1 MNRITS
7 LTRRDII
14 EALTLGFD
22 IDMLF
27 DSHHYSFCFWG
38 RMTTVEFLN
47 RLYPLKE
54 LPSLDSRYKNAE
66 EDISVHTMLNPN
78 DYPDN
83 WLFVDERFPLKCGS
97 DEDLLSFLC
106 EIFHPEVRNE
116 NIDWQTCLNKLNSLL
131 REDGYEL
138 YPKGH
143 ISGRDVYGWRDLT
156 AKRFY
161 RLKENEITYFLQ
173 LFNRG
178 GYVLNFSTPEFDS
191 FTKKIVNIG
200 LCSRYGLSK
209 GKSLECFINDGTEE
223 EVVRLFRALLDYY
236 EAQPDY
242 INEINGTDSK
252 GALYKKCKDVLDR
265 LPKES
270 EILVEHAEELKVRF
284 SSDFLSAE
292 IDLMYKM
299 QKENPTEA
307 IGKAKELIESCCETI
322 LEQNGVT
329 PNRDWKLNN
338 LVDETMKLLE
348 ITPKHIPDTAK
359 EANAIKA
366 ILGSLKGIASQIA
379 IIRNAYGSGHGKSAS
394 YKGLQERHAKLA
406 IGSSVTLVNF
416 LWDSFERKNSIRN

>member
-1 MNRITS
+1 MNRITN

-14 EALTLGFD
+14 EVLIVGID
-22 IDMLF
+22 IDMF
-27 DSHHYSFCFWG
+27 IETNHYYFNFWG

-47 RLYPLKE
+47 RLYSLKD

-66 EDISVHTMLNPN
+66 EDIRAHTMLNPD
-78 DYPDN
+78 DYPNN
-83 WLFVDERFPLKCGS
+83 WLFVDERFPLMNGS
-97 DEDLLSFLC
+97 DEDFLLFMC

-116 NIDWQTCLNKLNSLL
+116 KVDWKTFLNKINDLL
-131 REDGYEL
+131 RKDDYEL
-138 YPKGH
+138 YPKGQ
-143 ISGRDVYGWRDLT
+143 ISGRDVYGWKDLT

-161 RLKENEITYFLQ
+161 RLKENEITCFLQ

-209 GKSLECFINDGTEE
+209 GKSLECFVDDGTEA
-223 EVVRLFRALLDYY
+223 EVIKLFNALMDHY
-236 EAQPDY
+236 EMQPEY
-242 INEINGTDSK
+242 IKEINGNDKWNS
-252 GALYKKCKDVLDR
+252 LYKKCK
-265 LPKES
+265 
-270 EILVEHAEELKVRF
+270 EILSRVASEPTILIEHAEHLKEKF
-284 SSDFLSAE
+284 SSDFLTSE

-299 QKENPTEA
+299 QKDNPTEA

-322 LEQNGVT
+322 LEKSGIPLNK
-329 PNRDWKLNN
+329 DWKLNN

-348 ITPKHIPDTAK
+348 ITPKYIPDTVK
-359 EANAIKA
+359 EANAIKGL
-366 ILGSLKGIASQIA
+366 LGSLKGIASQIA

-406 IGSSVTLVNF
+406 IGSSITLVNF
-416 LWDSFERKNSIRN
+416 LWDSFERKN